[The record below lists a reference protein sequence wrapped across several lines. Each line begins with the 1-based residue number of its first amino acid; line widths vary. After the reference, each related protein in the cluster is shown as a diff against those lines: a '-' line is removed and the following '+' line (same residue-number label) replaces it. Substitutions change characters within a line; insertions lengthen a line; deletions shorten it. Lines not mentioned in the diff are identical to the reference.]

1 MRCSVSSVPK
11 PMDVERKQRLDRLQ
25 AWAFVGGA
33 VLALL
38 TFPVVGIAF
47 GLGAVAVSYRTAH
60 VPHVRA
66 AGLAIALICIVVLVF
81 DLGSGEGGG
90 LLF

>member
-1 MRCSVSSVPK
+1 MEA
-11 PMDVERKQRLDRLQ
+11 ERKERLDRFQ

-38 TFPVVGIAF
+38 TFPAVGIAF
-47 GLGAVAVSYRTAH
+47 GLGAVAASYRTTH
-60 VPHVRA
+60 VPNVRA
-66 AGLAIALICIVVLVF
+66 AGLAVALICIVVLVF
-81 DLGSGEGGG
+81 NIGSGEGGG

>member
-1 MRCSVSSVPK
+1 
-11 PMDVERKQRLDRLQ
+11 MDAERKQRLDRFQ

-38 TFPVVGIAF
+38 TFPIVGILF
-47 GLGAVAVSYRTAH
+47 GFGAVAVSYRNSI
-60 VPHVRA
+60 PHVRE
-66 AGLAIALICIVVLVF
+66 AGLLIAALCIVVLVF
-81 DLGSGEGGG
+81 NLGSGEGGG